1 MRVFMPA
8 TLPVATPA
16 PRQATV
22 QNPDRTQVRRDA
34 LACADIVGK
43 VKVTPLQLDCAA
55 ALALAAVTTGLTAQA
70 ERAVVPRPVILTLI
84 VLSVLPVAVRRRW
97 PRTVLAVVTFASA
110 VGLAL
115 SSSDPAPQ
123 LPVGFVIYLIP
134 SRFPRRQAL
143 WLLGGTLTALA
154 VGLAVFAAT
163 PHGGPQ
169 IGDVRA
175 ALASL
180 AENVLVVA
188 GSWVIRYLIM
198 QRRAYIVALAQQAE
212 RDDRI
217 RIARELHDVVAH
229 GLSLIAVQAGVANW
243 VVESRPAEAARAL
256 ASIEEI
262 SRGALR
268 EMRALLGV
276 LRVEGDPDTAP
287 DLAPARGLADL
298 NELADR
304 VAAAGIT
311 VAVDVR
317 GTPAALPPGLDLAAY
332 RVIQEAATNVIK
344 HSEADRCQ
352 VTVSYGPDALTVRV
366 TDDGHATAVS
376 TDGHGIKGMRE
387 RVAMYGGT
395 FEAGPLP
402 AGGFGVTARFP
413 A

>member
-1 MRVFMPA
+1 M
-8 TLPVATPA
+8 
-16 PRQATV
+16 
-22 QNPDRTQVRRDA
+22 
-34 LACADIVGK
+34 
-43 VKVTPLQLDCAA
+43 KVTPLQLDCAA
-55 ALALAAVTTGLTAQA
+55 ALALAAVTAGLTAQA
-70 ERAVVPRPVILTLI
+70 ERAVVPRPVILALI
-84 VLSVLPVAVRRRW
+84 VASVLPVAVRRRW

-110 VGLAL
+110 VILAL
-115 SSSDPAPQ
+115 AASDPAPQ
-123 LPVGFVIYLIP
+123 LAVGFAIYLIP

-154 VGLAVFAAT
+154 AGLAVFAAT

-169 IGDVRA
+169 VGDVRA

-180 AENVLVVA
+180 AENVLLVA
-188 GSWVIRYLIM
+188 GSWVICYLIR
-198 QRRAYIVALAQQAE
+198 QRHAYARALAQQAE

-243 VVESRPAEAARAL
+243 VVESQPAEAARAL

-276 LRVEGDPDTAP
+276 LRVEGDPDAAP

-304 VAAAGIT
+304 VTAAGIT

-317 GTPAALPPGLDLAAY
+317 GAPATMPPGLDLAAY
-332 RVIQEAATNVIK
+332 RVIQEATTNVIK
-344 HSEADRCQ
+344 HSGAARCQ
-352 VTVSYGPDALTVRV
+352 VTVSHEAGSLTVSV
-366 TDDGHATAVS
+366 TDDGHATADS
-376 TDGHGIKGMRE
+376 TVGHGIKGMRE

-395 FEAGPLP
+395 FEAGPRP
-402 AGGFGVTARFP
+402 AGGFAVTARFP